1 MSRVLPNAM
10 VARAFREL
18 GVRSERLESDLPR
31 MVDVG
36 RQMLYGFQHEDGGWG
51 WWYDD
56 RSHDYQ
62 TAYILYGL
70 AMTKQGGF
78 EVDEGVL
85 ERGARY
91 LQEHLPGMDRRT
103 RAYALYALTT
113 AGFGDLDSAL
123 RLAAERDDPPAPL
136 DPFSRAAL
144 ALTLHALGDEAT
156 ARRLIEEIA
165 ATAVVSAD
173 RAYWDTGIG
182 DGEYQA
188 KTMASSVRSTALVLD
203 ALVQLA
209 PDHPL
214 VLPTVRWLMA
224 QRRGYAWNSTQE
236 TSYAL
241 LALADY
247 VRSAGEQFA
256 QRNWRVD
263 LNGEEAEA
271 GSFTSVDQ
279 AVRVTVPTERLRG
292 GENRLRLLHSGSG
305 RLYYTVIAR
314 FYLPEEVQRPAGAIR
329 VSRVYRRPGG
339 QPLDAP
345 LRVGELVEVAL
356 TVEVPEDAHYVIL
369 YDPLPAG
376 LEGLNQRLATTS
388 YVARETWEERSIPV
402 LPYSRKDVLDRA
414 VVLFFNRLG
423 RGSHTFTYL
432 ARATVPG
439 DFHVLPTEAYLMYQ
453 PEVWGRAAGETIA
466 VRP

>member
-18 GVRSERLESDLPR
+18 GVRNERLESDLPR
-31 MVDVG
+31 MVDIG
-36 RQMLYGFQHEDGGWG
+36 RQMLYGYQHEDGGWG

-56 RSHDYQ
+56 PSHDYQ

-70 AMTKQGGF
+70 AMTKQAGF

-91 LQEHLPGMDRRT
+91 LEQHLAGMDPRT
-103 RAYALYALTT
+103 RAYALYALSA
-113 AGFGDLDSAL
+113 AGFGDLRAAQE
-123 RLAAERDDPPAPL
+123 LATKQGAAL

-144 ALTLHALGDEAT
+144 ALVLHALGDSGT
-156 ARRLIEEIA
+156 ARTLLDELV
-165 ATAVVSAD
+165 ATAVVSGD

-182 DGEYQA
+182 DGEYRS
-188 KTMASSVRSTALVLD
+188 KTMASSVRSTALALD
-203 ALVQLA
+203 ALVQIA

-214 VLPTVRWLMA
+214 ILPAVRWLMA
-224 QRRGYAWNSTQE
+224 QRRGYAWGTTQE

-247 VRSAGEQFA
+247 VRSAGEPFA

-263 LNGEEAEA
+263 LNGEEVEE
-271 GSFTSVDQ
+271 GSFTSAGQ
-279 AVRVTVPTERLRG
+279 SVRIAIPGERLRS
-292 GENRLRLLHSGSG
+292 GENGLRLLHGGPG
-305 RLYYTVIAR
+305 RLYYTVLAR
-314 FYLPEEVQRPAGAIR
+314 IYVPDEVLRPAGDIR
-329 VSRVYRRPGG
+329 VSRIYRRPGG
-339 QPLDAP
+339 KPLDAP
-345 LRVGELVEVAL
+345 LRVGDLVEVAL
-356 TVEVPEDAHYVIL
+356 TVEVPEDAYYVIL

-376 LEGLNQRLATTS
+376 LEGLNERLATTR
-388 YVARETWEERSIPV
+388 YVAREAWEEGQTPA

-414 VVLFFNRLG
+414 VVLFFNQLG

-432 ARATVPG
+432 ARATVAG
-439 DFHVLPTEAYLMYQ
+439 RFHVLPAEAYRMYE
-453 PEVWGRAAGETIA
+453 PEVWGRSAGETIV